1 MLQAVNRSLCD
12 QLDRELPAAGLWRGL
27 RVKAGGGTSAQ
38 MPDTPA
44 KQSAYPQPSGQ
55 RDGCGFPVIG
65 LSGLVDLGHGG
76 LRDFAESDIE
86 TVEVR
91 RHDQL
96 ERYLGE
102 GDLHVGDR
110 LFSSYEVVALDK

>member
-1 MLQAVNRSLCD
+1 MARAARQGRGRHERTDARHACQAV
-12 QLDRELPAAGLWRGL
+12 GL
-27 RVKAGGGTSAQ
+27 
-38 MPDTPA
+38 
-44 KQSAYPQPSGQ
+44 
-55 RDGCGFPVIG
+55 PVIG

-110 LFSSYEVVALDK
+110 LFSSYEVVARDK